1 MVVEDMVVV
10 DIVVADMVVDMVV
23 VDFVDFGV
31 GIVDVAVEE
40 EGFGR

>member
-31 GIVDVAVEE
+31 EIVDVAVEE